1 MRYFFSKPKRPFMRR
16 VTQLAYLP
24 LFVFIAFTSCQK
36 SESEKDPETVR
47 EKSILSSAE
56 NRANISKSLKGYF
69 DQKPSAGASAS
80 EKGSKFITPF
90 SVGEGQGIFEFN
102 PETPD
107 YRMVNFLAYLDDK
120 DFYRENP
127 DGTVSVH
134 VNSTSTLAEYSEGN
148 FMEMEPSKYL
158 YGENGHLNVNYTG
171 TVVEF
176 PIYDWETGELLFVFK
191 FVSPDNSI
199 ATVFNCNG
207 RVGENDGAPW
217 QMLTKKMLTTST
229 GLNIYQYNLG
239 DIMFKNKFTF

>member
-1 MRYFFSKPKRPFMRR
+1 MRK
-16 VTQLAYLP
+16 VTQVAYLS
-24 LFVFIAFTSCQK
+24 LFIFIAFASCKK
-36 SESEKDPETVR
+36 SESEKGPENAR

-56 NRANISKSLKGYF
+56 NRANIAKSLKGYF
-69 DQKPSAGASAS
+69 DHKSPSGASAS
-80 EKGSKFITPF
+80 GKGSKFIAPF

-102 PETPD
+102 PETLD

-120 DFYRENP
+120 DFYRENS

-134 VNSTSTLAEYSEGN
+134 VNSTDALAEYSEGN

-191 FVSPDNSI
+191 FVSPDNSK
-199 ATVFNCNG
+199 ATVFNGNG
-207 RVGENDGAPW
+207 RVGENGGAPW
-217 QMLTKKMLTTST
+217 QMLTMKMLTTST
-229 GLNIYQYNLG
+229 GLNIYQYKLG